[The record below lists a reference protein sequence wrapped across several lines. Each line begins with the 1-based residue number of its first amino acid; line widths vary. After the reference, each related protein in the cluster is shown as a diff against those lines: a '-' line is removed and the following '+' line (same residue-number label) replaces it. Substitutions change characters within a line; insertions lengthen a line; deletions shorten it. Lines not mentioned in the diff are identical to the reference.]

1 MSGDTGLH
9 DSRLTDKEAGEFDT
23 LFHDLQ
29 CYSAGTKREI
39 NFSLF
44 ELDEQGQARL
54 GIISYMY
61 ISM

>member
-1 MSGDTGLH
+1 ML
-9 DSRLTDKEAGEFDT
+9 L
-23 LFHDLQ
+23 
-29 CYSAGTKREI
+29 AGTKREI

-54 GIISYMY
+54 GIISLYMY

>member
-1 MSGDTGLH
+1 M
-9 DSRLTDKEAGEFDT
+9 
-23 LFHDLQ
+23 LF
-29 CYSAGTKREI
+29 AGTKREI

-44 ELDEQGQARL
+44 ELDEQGQACL

>member
-1 MSGDTGLH
+1 M
-9 DSRLTDKEAGEFDT
+9 
-23 LFHDLQ
+23 LF
-29 CYSAGTKREI
+29 AGTKREI

-44 ELDEQGQARL
+44 EYDEQGQARL

>member
-1 MSGDTGLH
+1 ML
-9 DSRLTDKEAGEFDT
+9 L
-23 LFHDLQ
+23 
-29 CYSAGTKREI
+29 AGTKREI

-44 ELDEQGQARL
+44 ELDEQGQAHL

>member
-1 MSGDTGLH
+1 M
-9 DSRLTDKEAGEFDT
+9 
-23 LFHDLQ
+23 LFP
-29 CYSAGTKREI
+29 GTKREI
-39 NFSLF
+39 NLSLF